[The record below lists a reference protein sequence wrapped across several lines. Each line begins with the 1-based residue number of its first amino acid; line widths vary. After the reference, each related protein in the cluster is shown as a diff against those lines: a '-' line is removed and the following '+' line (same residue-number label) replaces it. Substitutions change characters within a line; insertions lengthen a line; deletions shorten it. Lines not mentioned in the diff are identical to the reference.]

1 MSQNTTNDMI
11 CRQEVNK
18 VTQDNRISQLKASKQ
33 APKPHIYD
41 QNTITLTRERKLTRT
56 YLI

>member
-18 VTQDNRISQLKASKQ
+18 VTQDNRISQLNASKQ

-41 QNTITLTRERKLTRT
+41 QNTTTFN
-56 YLI
+56 

>member
-1 MSQNTTNDMI
+1 MSQNTTNDKI

-18 VTQDNRISQLKASKQ
+18 VTQDNRISRQKASNKT
-33 APKPHIYD
+33 HIYD
-41 QNTITLTRERKLTRT
+41 QNTITWNIERKLTRT